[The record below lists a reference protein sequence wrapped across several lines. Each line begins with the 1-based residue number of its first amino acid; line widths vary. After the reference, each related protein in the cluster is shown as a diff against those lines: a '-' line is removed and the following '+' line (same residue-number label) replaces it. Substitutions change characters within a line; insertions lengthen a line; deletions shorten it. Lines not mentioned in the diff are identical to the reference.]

1 MRADLFQRHFSHY
14 LRTKIISTKSLH
26 HQAIIRLLAKAFHP
40 YIFVAAPAISSK
52 YCIIT
57 SKAKPKNRKMSPLC
71 TNSHDVANADDV
83 LFTTIL
89 DKNLLEFARSDVMKN
104 PRSPS
109 LQRSF
114 LEADPKRS
122 CSRRRRV
129 SFGSVKTR
137 EFSRTVGDNP
147 ACRDGPPLSLGW
159 AYSDDTCEEIS
170 VDAHQLKRVWR
181 QSAEG
186 QHMCL
191 YPMSVTE
198 RRSLLHWEWSVS
210 KEEMKAAEKEASCVR
225 NARRE
230 TNNTNPIAQRVRVIR
245 KRLLGAIQLRHLQEE
260 QEKQ

>member
-1 MRADLFQRHFSHY
+1 
-14 LRTKIISTKSLH
+14 
-26 HQAIIRLLAKAFHP
+26 
-40 YIFVAAPAISSK
+40 
-52 YCIIT
+52 
-57 SKAKPKNRKMSPLC
+57 MSPLC
-71 TNSHDVANADDV
+71 TNSHDDANADDV
-83 LFTTIL
+83 LFTSIL
-89 DKNLLEFARSDVMKN
+89 DKNLVEFARSDAMKN

-109 LQRSF
+109 LRRA
-114 LEADPKRS
+114 LEEADPKRS
-122 CSRRRRV
+122 CNRRRRV

-147 ACRDGPPLSLGW
+147 ACRDGPSLALGW
-159 AYSDDTCEEIS
+159 EYSDDTCEEIS

-210 KEEMKAAEKEASCVR
+210 KEEMKAAEKEASRVR
-225 NARRE
+225 NGRRE
-230 TNNTNPIAQRVRVIR
+230 TNSTSPIAQKVRVIR
-245 KRLLGAIQLRHLQEE
+245 KRLLSTIQPRRLHEE